1 MSNNKNF
8 FLKKEA
14 DKYYERNKSHIVDYQ
29 IEPLS
34 KIIITYI
41 KKIKTR
47 NIKVLEIGCGDAN
60 RLLYLKQRF
69 SRVVFYGIDPSTE
82 AIKNKKKSSIILK
95 KATADKIPFKKNFF
109 DIIIYG
115 FCLYL
120 VDDRD
125 LFKII
130 CEAERVSKPDSS
142 IIIYDF
148 YSKNVKYKKYKHNK
162 KIFIRKMD
170 YSKIFSWCPYYKIK
184 IFKKFKY
191 NYNEIN
197 DYLSIICFKKN
208 LN

>member
-1 MSNNKNF
+1 MSNKNL

-14 DKYYERNKSHIVDYQ
+14 NKYYERNKNHLFNYK

-34 KIIITYI
+34 KIIINCI

-60 RLLYLKQRF
+60 RLLYLKHKF
-69 SRVVFYGIDPSTE
+69 PKVLFYGIDPSTK
-82 AIKNKKKSSIILK
+82 AIKKQQKSFITLKKS
-95 KATADKIPFKKNFF
+95 TADKIPFKKNFF

-115 FCLYL
+115 FCLYF
-120 VDDRD
+120 VDNRD

-130 CEAERVSKPDSS
+130 FEAERVSKKNSC

-148 YSKNVKYKKYKHNK
+148 YSKNVKYKKYKHNE

-184 IFKKFKY
+184 FFKKFKY
-191 NYNEIN
+191 NKSKIN